1 MPRTDRH
8 AAAWNNLK
16 RGAGNGDEIDVAEH
30 AADAAAD
37 AGAGEADEFDELR
50 LGLELDAAE
59 LDAAEI
65 EATEARQAIAALRA
79 REPCLPAKGAS
90 ALLQSFVST
99 RLSRLNGLA
108 SNGR

>member
-1 MPRTDRH
+1 MPRTDRY

-16 RGAGNGDEIDVAEH
+16 RGAGNDDELDFAEH
-30 AADAAAD
+30 AADAAAY
-37 AGAGEADEFDELR
+37 AGAGEADEFDALG
-50 LGLELDAAE
+50 LGLELALR

-65 EATEARQAIAALRA
+65 EATEARQAIAAICA
-79 REPCLPAKGAS
+79 CGPCLPAKGAS

-99 RLSRLNGLA
+99 RLSRLNGLV